1 MTCKVGSKAMV
12 VVWQMDFRYRKNPD
26 LERKVV
32 EICNRIPTLN
42 ESLFIKIKER
52 QTEHQELLKKIA
64 GL

>member
-1 MTCKVGSKAMV
+1 MV